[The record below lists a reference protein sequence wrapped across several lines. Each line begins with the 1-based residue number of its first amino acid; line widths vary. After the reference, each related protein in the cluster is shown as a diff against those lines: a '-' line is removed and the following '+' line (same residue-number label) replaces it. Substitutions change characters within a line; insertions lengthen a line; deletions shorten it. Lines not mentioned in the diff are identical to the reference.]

1 MTIPREPA
9 RSLPRMGL
17 PDLGVGVG
25 LRSAHYAALRER
37 DEAGERPVDWLE
49 IISENYVVEGGAPLH
64 HLARALERGYPVVQH
79 GVSLSLG
86 GVDPIDRDLV
96 KKLRGLLRVTKSPWL
111 SDHLCFCGAGGAH
124 LHDLLPLP
132 YTDEVVKHVARRA
145 REVQDA
151 LEVRLVLENVS
162 SYLTYAGSAMPEWEF
177 VRHVAE
183 EADCGLLLD
192 VNNVYVSSRN
202 HGFDAEAYVRAM
214 PEGRVVQLHLAGH
227 TDLGDYLL
235 DTHSTH
241 VAPAVWD
248 LYRLACER
256 FGRVSTLLEWDE
268 DIPSLD
274 VLLAEAARARA
285 LRDEATHGT

>member
-49 IISENYVVEGGAPLH
+49 IISENYVIEGGAPLH

-124 LHDLLPLP
+124 LHDLLPLLL
-132 YTDEVVKHVARRA
+132 A
-145 REVQDA
+145 
-151 LEVRLVLENVS
+151 VRSHTL
-162 SYLTYAGSAMPEWEF
+162 
-177 VRHVAE
+177 RH
-183 EADCGLLLD
+183 
-192 VNNVYVSSRN
+192 SQ
-202 HGFDAEAYVRAM
+202 
-214 PEGRVVQLHLAGH
+214 RVVCLDGGQR
-227 TDLGDYLL
+227 LGATGLFNPSD
-235 DTHSTH
+235 
-241 VAPAVWD
+241 
-248 LYRLACER
+248 ACRVDQIVSGER
-256 FGRVSTLLEWDE
+256 Q
-268 DIPSLD
+268 
-274 VLLAEAARARA
+274 
-285 LRDEATHGT
+285 

>member
-1 MTIPREPA
+1 MTSAPEHPA
-9 RSLPRMGL
+9 PRMGL

-25 LRSAHYAALRER
+25 LRSAHYAPLRER
-37 DEAGERPVDWLE
+37 DEAGSRPVDWLE
-49 IISENYVVEGGAPLH
+49 IISENYAIEGGAPVH
-64 HLARALERGYPVVQH
+64 QLARVLERGYPVVQH

-86 GVDPIDRDLV
+86 GVDPLDRELV
-96 KKLRGLLRVTKSPWL
+96 KKLRALLRVTKSPWV

-132 YTDEVVKHVARRA
+132 YTDEVVEHVARRA

-162 SYLTYAGSAMPEWEF
+162 SYLTYAGSTMPEWDF

-202 HGFDAEAYVRAM
+202 HGFDAAAYLRGI
-214 PEGRVVQLHLAGH
+214 PRGRVVQMHLAGH

-235 DTHSTH
+235 DTHSAH
-241 VAPAVWD
+241 VAAPVWE

-256 FGRVSTLLEWDE
+256 FGPVSTLIEWDE

-274 VLLAEAARARA
+274 VLVAEAERARVVRA
-285 LRDEATHGT
+285 EASHEPA